1 MSDIDTKEAIDP
13 KVGDKYAVYS
23 GHGVERVPSGP
34 YYVIRRLGLSEW
46 DPHDILNAIIR
57 LRYEKGGA

>member
-1 MSDIDTKEAIDP
+1 MGCSCGVYGCTIHEPDTIATLRAKLAEVQLEHQHIAS
-13 KVGDKYAVYS
+13 A
-23 GHGVERVPSGP
+23 
-34 YYVIRRLGLSEW
+34 LGLSEW